1 MSSRIE
7 KDYVFDACIHFDD
20 HFLINSYN
28 IEISFLIETTNII
41 EQNTAIDR
49 VGHFI
54 YNCINHS
61 IFVHETEV
69 EAIQKYRDA
78 GLKVI
83 ETPEAPFD
91 QILSM
96 LLLVKFNAISEGRL
110 NITDLTLGSTFS
122 DGVRFCMVS
131 EIAEEVIDTTDNTL
145 WWNQNSICT
154 EHHPSKE
161 SRGNILK
168 LFIDE
173 GWAEAGLEWQPKEKK
188 K

>member
-1 MSSRIE
+1 
-7 KDYVFDACIHFDD
+7 
-20 HFLINSYN
+20 
-28 IEISFLIETTNII
+28 
-41 EQNTAIDR
+41 
-49 VGHFI
+49 
-54 YNCINHS
+54 
-61 IFVHETEV
+61 
-69 EAIQKYRDA
+69 
-78 GLKVI
+78 
-83 ETPEAPFD
+83 
-91 QILSM
+91 
-96 LLLVKFNAISEGRL
+96 
-110 NITDLTLGSTFS
+110 
-122 DGVRFCMVS
+122 MVS